1 MDDCV
6 RCHEVEAG
14 EPGGYCATCAALSKT
29 EVSEGYRRIQRY
41 LAAWAAFDEWLRERG
56 AGLASA

>member
-6 RCHEVEAG
+6 RCHEAKAP
-14 EPGGYCATCAALSKT
+14 EPEGYCSTCAALSKI

-41 LAAWAAFDEWLRERG
+41 LAAWAAFDEWLQARG
-56 AGLASA
+56 AGPASA